1 MKNKRIM
8 IIGGTGALG
17 KSLTK
22 RWIFD
27 NDILIFSRNEHK
39 QEDMRREYSSG
50 LGSTQVSL
58 SKCLYRIGDVKDKES
73 ILRCMYE
80 FKPDVIVNTAA
91 LKTVWVAQ
99 DNPYETILTN
109 IVGHQ
114 YLIDCVR
121 ECRHQIEALMFISTD
136 KACNPVNVY
145 GMSKGIA
152 EQMYVNFA
160 KEQTEI
166 KVALCR
172 YGNVLDSTGSLIPVF
187 KDILSKTNVLPI
199 THFDMTRFLITLDEA
214 IDLIEWSYHSKDS
227 HGKIIVP
234 KLKSMKIIDFA
245 KSIATS
251 VGQPDVGFEKI
262 DVRDGEKLHEEMIS
276 SIEMQRTE
284 QTNDERYLSIGWKRH
299 TEDYN
304 QEPLSSE
311 FHVMNSDEAFRFL
324 TEEKGVL

>member
-1 MKNKRIM
+1 MKNKKIM

-17 KSLTK
+17 VSLTN
-22 RWIFD
+22 RWCD
-27 NDILIFSRNEHK
+27 GNEILIFSRNEHK
-39 QEDMRREYSSG
+39 QENMKR
-50 LGSTQVSL
+50 QFP
-58 SKCLYRIGDVKDKES
+58 KAIYRIGDVKDKES
-73 ILRCMYE
+73 ILRNMYE

-121 ECRHQIEALMFISTD
+121 ECRHQIETLMFISTD
-136 KACNPVNVY
+136 KACSPVNVY

-160 KEQTEI
+160 KEQTDI

-187 KDILSKTNVLPI
+187 KDIIDKGAESLPI
-199 THFDMTRFLITLDEA
+199 TNFDMTRFLITLDEA
-214 IDLIEWSYHSKDS
+214 IDLIEWSYESPDS

-234 KLKSMKIIDFA
+234 KLPSMKIIDFA
-245 KSIATS
+245 KAIAKS
-251 VGQPDVGFEKI
+251 CGVDDINFHKI
-262 DVRDGEKLHEEMIS
+262 PIRNGEKLHEEMIS

-284 QTNDERYLSIGWKRH
+284 MTSSKKYMSIGWERNN
-299 TEDYN
+299 EDYN
-304 QEPLSSE
+304 HKPLNSE
-311 FHVMNSDEAFRFL
+311 FHVMDTNDTYEFL
-324 TEEKGVL
+324 LNKGVL

>member
-1 MKNKRIM
+1 MINKRIM

-17 KSLTK
+17 KQLTE
-22 RWIFD
+22 RWKSG

-39 QEDMRREYSSG
+39 QEEMKRKYPEA
-50 LGSTQVSL
+50 
-58 SKCLYRIGDVKDKES
+58 LYRIGDVKDKES
-73 ILRCMYE
+73 ILRSMYE
-80 FKPDVIVNTAA
+80 FKPNVIVNTAA

-121 ECRHQIEALMFISTD
+121 ECRHQIESLMFISTD
-136 KACNPVNVY
+136 KACSPVNVY

-160 KEQTEI
+160 KEQTDI

-187 KDILSKTNVLPI
+187 KDMIKKGAESLPI
-199 THFDMTRFLITLDEA
+199 TNFDMTRFLITLDEA
-214 IDLIEWSYHSKDS
+214 IDLIEWSYQSPDS

-234 KLKSMKIIDFA
+234 KLESMKIIDFA
-245 KSIATS
+245 KAIAKS
-251 VGQPDVGFEKI
+251 LGKDDIKFHKI
-262 DVRDGEKLHEEMIS
+262 PIRDGEKLHEEMIS

-284 QTNDERYLSIGWKRH
+284 NTDSEKYMAINWERNN
-299 TEDYN
+299 EDYN
-304 QEPLSSE
+304 HTPLNSQ
-311 FHVMNSDEAFRFL
+311 FHTMDEDDTYLFL
-324 TEEKGVL
+324 LDKGVL

>member
-1 MKNKRIM
+1 MINKRIM

-17 KSLTK
+17 KQLTE
-22 RWIFD
+22 RWKSG

-39 QEDMRREYSSG
+39 QEEMKRKYPDA
-50 LGSTQVSL
+50 
-58 SKCLYRIGDVKDKES
+58 LYRIGDVKDKES
-73 ILRCMYE
+73 ILRSMYE
-80 FKPDVIVNTAA
+80 FKPNVIVNTAA

-121 ECRHQIEALMFISTD
+121 ECRHQIESLMFISTD
-136 KACNPVNVY
+136 KACSPVNVY

-160 KEQTEI
+160 KEQTDI

-187 KDILSKTNVLPI
+187 KDMIKKGAESLPI
-199 THFDMTRFLITLDEA
+199 TNFDMTRFLITLDEA
-214 IDLIEWSYHSKDS
+214 IDLIEWSYQSPDS

-234 KLKSMKIIDFA
+234 KLESMKIIDFA
-245 KSIATS
+245 KAIAKS
-251 VGQPDVGFEKI
+251 LGKDDIKFHKI
-262 DVRDGEKLHEEMIS
+262 PIRDGEKLHEEMIS

-284 QTNDERYLSIGWKRH
+284 NTDSEKYMAINWERNN
-299 TEDYN
+299 EDYN
-304 QEPLSSE
+304 HTPLNSQ
-311 FHVMNSDEAFRFL
+311 FHVMDEDDTYLFL
-324 TEEKGVL
+324 LDKGVL

>member
-1 MKNKRIM
+1 MINKRIM

-17 KSLTK
+17 KQLTE
-22 RWIFD
+22 RWKSG

-39 QEDMRREYSSG
+39 QEEMKRKYPEA
-50 LGSTQVSL
+50 
-58 SKCLYRIGDVKDKES
+58 LYRIGDVKDKES
-73 ILRCMYE
+73 ILRRMYE
-80 FKPDVIVNTAA
+80 FKPNVIVNTAA

-99 DNPYETILTN
+99 DNPYVTILTN

-121 ECRHQIEALMFISTD
+121 ECRHQIESLMFISTD
-136 KACNPVNVY
+136 KACSPVNVY

-160 KEQTEI
+160 KEQTDI

-187 KDILSKTNVLPI
+187 KDMIKKGAESLPI
-199 THFDMTRFLITLDEA
+199 TNFDMTRFLITLDEA
-214 IDLIEWSYHSKDS
+214 IDLIEWSYQSPDS

-234 KLKSMKIIDFA
+234 KLESMKIIDFA
-245 KSIATS
+245 KAIAKS
-251 VGQPDVGFEKI
+251 LGKDDIKFHKI
-262 DVRDGEKLHEEMIS
+262 PIRDGEKLHEEMIS

-284 QTNDERYLSIGWKRH
+284 NTDSEKYMAINWERNN
-299 TEDYN
+299 EDYN
-304 QEPLSSE
+304 HTPLNSQ
-311 FHVMNSDEAFRFL
+311 FHVMDEDDTYLFL
-324 TEEKGVL
+324 LDKGVL

>member
-1 MKNKRIM
+1 MINKRIM

-17 KSLTK
+17 KQLTE
-22 RWIFD
+22 RWKSG

-39 QEDMRREYSSG
+39 QEEMKRKYPEA
-50 LGSTQVSL
+50 
-58 SKCLYRIGDVKDKES
+58 LYRIGDVKDKES
-73 ILRCMYE
+73 ILRSMYE
-80 FKPDVIVNTAA
+80 FKPNVIVNTAA

-121 ECRHQIEALMFISTD
+121 ECRHQIESLMFISTD
-136 KACNPVNVY
+136 KACSPVNVY

-160 KEQTEI
+160 KEQTDI

-187 KDILSKTNVLPI
+187 KDMIKKGAESLPI
-199 THFDMTRFLITLDEA
+199 TNFDMTRFLITLDEA
-214 IDLIEWSYHSKDS
+214 IDLIEWSYQSPDS

-234 KLKSMKIIDFA
+234 KLESMKIIDFA
-245 KSIATS
+245 KAIAKS
-251 VGQPDVGFEKI
+251 LGKDDIKFHKI
-262 DVRDGEKLHEEMIS
+262 PIRDGEKLHEEMIS

-284 QTNDERYLSIGWKRH
+284 NTDSEKYMAINWERNN
-299 TEDYN
+299 EDYN
-304 QEPLSSE
+304 HTPLNSQ
-311 FHVMNSDEAFRFL
+311 FHVIDEDDTYLFL
-324 TEEKGVL
+324 LDKGVL

>member
-1 MKNKRIM
+1 MINKRIM

-17 KSLTK
+17 KQLTE
-22 RWIFD
+22 RWKSG

-39 QEDMRREYSSG
+39 QEEMKRKYPEA
-50 LGSTQVSL
+50 
-58 SKCLYRIGDVKDKES
+58 LYRIGDVKDKES
-73 ILRCMYE
+73 ILRSMYE
-80 FKPDVIVNTAA
+80 FKPNVIVNTAA

-121 ECRHQIEALMFISTD
+121 ECRHQIESLMFISTD
-136 KACNPVNVY
+136 KACSPVNVY

-160 KEQTEI
+160 KEQTDI

-187 KDILSKTNVLPI
+187 KDMIKKGAESLPI
-199 THFDMTRFLITLDEA
+199 TNFDMTRFLITLDEA
-214 IDLIEWSYHSKDS
+214 IDLIEWSYQSPDS

-234 KLKSMKIIDFA
+234 KLESMKIIDFA
-245 KSIATS
+245 KSIAKS
-251 VGQPDVGFEKI
+251 LGKDDIKFHKI
-262 DVRDGEKLHEEMIS
+262 PIRDGEKLHEEMIS

-284 QTNDERYLSIGWKRH
+284 NTDSEKYMAINWERNN
-299 TEDYN
+299 EDYN
-304 QEPLSSE
+304 HTPLNSQ
-311 FHVMNSDEAFRFL
+311 FHVMDEDDTYLFL
-324 TEEKGVL
+324 LDKGVL

>member
-1 MKNKRIM
+1 MINKRIM

-17 KSLTK
+17 KQLTE
-22 RWIFD
+22 RWKSG

-39 QEDMRREYSSG
+39 QEEMKREYPEA
-50 LGSTQVSL
+50 
-58 SKCLYRIGDVKDKES
+58 LYRIGDVKDKES
-73 ILRCMYE
+73 ILRSMYE
-80 FKPDVIVNTAA
+80 FKPNVIVNTAA

-121 ECRHQIEALMFISTD
+121 ECRHQIESLMFISTD
-136 KACNPVNVY
+136 KACSPVNVY

-160 KEQTEI
+160 KEQTDI

-187 KDILSKTNVLPI
+187 KDMIKKGAESLPI
-199 THFDMTRFLITLDEA
+199 TNFDMTRFLITLDEA
-214 IDLIEWSYHSKDS
+214 IDLIEWSYQSPDS

-234 KLKSMKIIDFA
+234 KLESMKIIDFA
-245 KSIATS
+245 KAIAKS
-251 VGQPDVGFEKI
+251 LGKDDIKFHKI
-262 DVRDGEKLHEEMIS
+262 PIRDGEKLHEEMIS

-284 QTNDERYLSIGWKRH
+284 NTDSEKYMAINWERNN
-299 TEDYN
+299 EDYN
-304 QEPLSSE
+304 HTPLNSQ
-311 FHVMNSDEAFRFL
+311 FHVMDEDDTYLFL
-324 TEEKGVL
+324 LDKGVL

>member
-1 MKNKRIM
+1 MINKRIM

-17 KSLTK
+17 KQLTE
-22 RWIFD
+22 RWKSG

-39 QEDMRREYSSG
+39 QEEMKRKYPEA
-50 LGSTQVSL
+50 
-58 SKCLYRIGDVKDKES
+58 LYRIGYVKDKEA
-73 ILRCMYE
+73 ILRSMYE
-80 FKPDVIVNTAA
+80 FKPNVIVNTAA

-121 ECRHQIEALMFISTD
+121 ECRHQIESLMFISTD
-136 KACNPVNVY
+136 KACSPVNVY

-160 KEQTEI
+160 KEQTDI

-187 KDILSKTNVLPI
+187 KDMIKKGAESLPI
-199 THFDMTRFLITLDEA
+199 TNFDMTRFLITLDEA
-214 IDLIEWSYHSKDS
+214 IDLIEWSYQSPDS

-234 KLKSMKIIDFA
+234 KLESMKIIDFA
-245 KSIATS
+245 KAIAKS
-251 VGQPDVGFEKI
+251 LGKDDIKFHKI
-262 DVRDGEKLHEEMIS
+262 PIRDGEKLHEEMIS

-284 QTNDERYLSIGWKRH
+284 NTDSEKYMAINWERNN
-299 TEDYN
+299 EDYN
-304 QEPLSSE
+304 HTPLNSQ
-311 FHVMNSDEAFRFL
+311 FHVMDEDDTYLFL
-324 TEEKGVL
+324 LDKGVL

>member
-1 MKNKRIM
+1 MINKRIM

-17 KSLTK
+17 KQLTE
-22 RWIFD
+22 RWKSG
-27 NDILIFSRNEHK
+27 NDMLIFSRNEHK
-39 QEDMRREYSSG
+39 QEEMKRKYPEA
-50 LGSTQVSL
+50 
-58 SKCLYRIGDVKDKES
+58 LYRIGDVKDKES
-73 ILRCMYE
+73 ILRSMYE
-80 FKPDVIVNTAA
+80 FKPNVIVNTAA

-121 ECRHQIEALMFISTD
+121 ECRHQIESLMFISTD
-136 KACNPVNVY
+136 KACSPVNVY

-160 KEQTEI
+160 KEQTDI

-187 KDILSKTNVLPI
+187 KDMIKKGAESLPI
-199 THFDMTRFLITLDEA
+199 TNFDMTRFLITLDEA
-214 IDLIEWSYHSKDS
+214 IDLIEWSYQSPDS

-234 KLKSMKIIDFA
+234 KLESMKIIDFA
-245 KSIATS
+245 KAIAKS
-251 VGQPDVGFEKI
+251 LGKDDIKFHKI
-262 DVRDGEKLHEEMIS
+262 PIRDGEKLHEEMIS

-284 QTNDERYLSIGWKRH
+284 NTDSEKYMAINWERNN
-299 TEDYN
+299 EDYN
-304 QEPLSSE
+304 HTPLNSQ
-311 FHVMNSDEAFRFL
+311 FHVMDEDDTYLFL
-324 TEEKGVL
+324 LDKGVL

>member
-1 MKNKRIM
+1 MINKRIM
-8 IIGGTGALG
+8 IIGALG
-17 KSLTK
+17 KQLTE
-22 RWIFD
+22 RWKSG

-39 QEDMRREYSSG
+39 QEEMKRKYHEA
-50 LGSTQVSL
+50 
-58 SKCLYRIGDVKDKES
+58 LYRIGDVKDKES
-73 ILRCMYE
+73 ILRSMYE
-80 FKPDVIVNTAA
+80 FKPNVIVNTAA

-121 ECRHQIEALMFISTD
+121 ECRHQIESLMFISTD
-136 KACNPVNVY
+136 KACSPVNVY

-160 KEQTEI
+160 KEQTDI

-187 KDILSKTNVLPI
+187 KDMIKKGAESLPI
-199 THFDMTRFLITLDEA
+199 TNFDMTRFLITLDEA
-214 IDLIEWSYHSKDS
+214 IDLIEWSYQSPDS

-234 KLKSMKIIDFA
+234 KLESMKIIDFA
-245 KSIATS
+245 KAIAKS
-251 VGQPDVGFEKI
+251 LGKDDIKFHKI
-262 DVRDGEKLHEEMIS
+262 PIRDGEKLHEEMIS

-284 QTNDERYLSIGWKRH
+284 NTDSEKYMAINWERNN
-299 TEDYN
+299 EDYN
-304 QEPLSSE
+304 HTPLNSQ
-311 FHVMNSDEAFRFL
+311 FHVMDEDDTYLFL
-324 TEEKGVL
+324 LDRGVL

>member
-1 MKNKRIM
+1 MINKRVM

-17 KSLTK
+17 KQLTE
-22 RWIFD
+22 RWKSG

-39 QEDMRREYSSG
+39 QEEMKRKYPEA
-50 LGSTQVSL
+50 
-58 SKCLYRIGDVKDKES
+58 LYRIGDVKDKES
-73 ILRCMYE
+73 ILRSMYE
-80 FKPDVIVNTAA
+80 FKPNVIVNTAA

-121 ECRHQIEALMFISTD
+121 ECRHQIESLMFISTD
-136 KACNPVNVY
+136 KACSPVNVY

-160 KEQTEI
+160 KEQTDI

-187 KDILSKTNVLPI
+187 KDMIKKGAESLPI
-199 THFDMTRFLITLDEA
+199 TNFDMTRFLITLDEA
-214 IDLIEWSYHSKDS
+214 IDLIEWSYQSPDS

-234 KLKSMKIIDFA
+234 KLESMKIIDFA
-245 KSIATS
+245 KAIAKS
-251 VGQPDVGFEKI
+251 LGKDDIKFHKI
-262 DVRDGEKLHEEMIS
+262 PIRDGEKLHEEMIS

-284 QTNDERYLSIGWKRH
+284 NTDSEKYMAINWERNN
-299 TEDYN
+299 EDYN
-304 QEPLSSE
+304 HTPLNSQ
-311 FHVMNSDEAFRFL
+311 FHVMDEDDTYLFL
-324 TEEKGVL
+324 LDKGVL

>member
-1 MKNKRIM
+1 MINKRIM
-8 IIGGTGALG
+8 IIGGTGALVKQLTERW
-17 KSLTK
+17 KSG
-22 RWIFD
+22 

-39 QEDMRREYSSG
+39 QEEMKRKYPEA
-50 LGSTQVSL
+50 
-58 SKCLYRIGDVKDKES
+58 LYGIGEVKDKES
-73 ILRCMYE
+73 ILRSMYE
-80 FKPDVIVNTAA
+80 FKPNVIVNTAA

-121 ECRHQIEALMFISTD
+121 ECRHQIESLMFISTD
-136 KACNPVNVY
+136 KACSPVNVY

-160 KEQTEI
+160 KEQTDI

-187 KDILSKTNVLPI
+187 KDMIKKGAESLPI
-199 THFDMTRFLITLDEA
+199 TNFDMTRFLITLDEA
-214 IDLIEWSYHSKDS
+214 IDLIEWSYQSPDS

-234 KLKSMKIIDFA
+234 KLESMKIIDFA
-245 KSIATS
+245 KAIAKS
-251 VGQPDVGFEKI
+251 LGKDDIKFHKI
-262 DVRDGEKLHEEMIS
+262 PIRDGEKLHEEMIS

-284 QTNDERYLSIGWKRH
+284 NTDSEKYMAINWERNN
-299 TEDYN
+299 EDYN
-304 QEPLSSE
+304 HTPLNSQ
-311 FHVMNSDEAFRFL
+311 FHVMDEDDTYLFL
-324 TEEKGVL
+324 LDKGVL

>member
-1 MKNKRIM
+1 MINKRIM

-17 KSLTK
+17 KQLTE
-22 RWIFD
+22 RWKSG

-39 QEDMRREYSSG
+39 QEEMKRKYPEA
-50 LGSTQVSL
+50 
-58 SKCLYRIGDVKDKES
+58 LYRIGDVKDKES
-73 ILRCMYE
+73 ILRSMYE
-80 FKPDVIVNTAA
+80 FKPNVIVNTAA

-121 ECRHQIEALMFISTD
+121 ECRHQIESLMFISTD
-136 KACNPVNVY
+136 KACSPVNVY

-160 KEQTEI
+160 KEQTDI

-187 KDILSKTNVLPI
+187 KDMIKKGAESLPI
-199 THFDMTRFLITLDEA
+199 TNFDMTRFLITLDEA
-214 IDLIEWSYHSKDS
+214 IDLIEWSYQSPDS

-234 KLKSMKIIDFA
+234 KLESMKIIDFA
-245 KSIATS
+245 KAIAKS
-251 VGQPDVGFEKI
+251 LGKDDIKFHKI
-262 DVRDGEKLHEEMIS
+262 PIRDGEKLHEEMIS

-284 QTNDERYLSIGWKRH
+284 NTDSEKYMAINWERNN
-299 TEDYN
+299 EDYN
-304 QEPLSSE
+304 HTPLNSQ
-311 FHVMNSDEAFRFL
+311 FHVMDEDDTYLFL
-324 TEEKGVL
+324 LDRGVL

>member
-1 MKNKRIM
+1 MINKRIM

-17 KSLTK
+17 KQLTE
-22 RWIFD
+22 RWKSG

-39 QEDMRREYSSG
+39 QEEMKRKYPEA
-50 LGSTQVSL
+50 
-58 SKCLYRIGDVKDKES
+58 LYRIGDVKDKES
-73 ILRCMYE
+73 ILRSMYE
-80 FKPDVIVNTAA
+80 FKPNVIVNTAA

-121 ECRHQIEALMFISTD
+121 ECRHQIESLMFISTD
-136 KACNPVNVY
+136 KACSPVNVY

-160 KEQTEI
+160 KEQTDI

-172 YGNVLDSTGSLIPVF
+172 YGYVLDSTGSLIPVF
-187 KDILSKTNVLPI
+187 KDMIKKGAESLPI
-199 THFDMTRFLITLDEA
+199 TNFDMTRFLITLDEA
-214 IDLIEWSYHSKDS
+214 IDLIEWSYQSPDS

-234 KLKSMKIIDFA
+234 KLESMKIIDFA
-245 KSIATS
+245 KAIAKS
-251 VGQPDVGFEKI
+251 LGKDDIKFHKI
-262 DVRDGEKLHEEMIS
+262 PIRDGEKLHEEMIS

-284 QTNDERYLSIGWKRH
+284 NTDSEKYMAINWERNN
-299 TEDYN
+299 EDYN
-304 QEPLSSE
+304 HTPLNSQ
-311 FHVMNSDEAFRFL
+311 FHVMDEDDTYLFL
-324 TEEKGVL
+324 LDKGVL

>member
-1 MKNKRIM
+1 M

-17 KSLTK
+17 KQLTE
-22 RWIFD
+22 RWKSG

-39 QEDMRREYSSG
+39 QEEMKRKYPEA
-50 LGSTQVSL
+50 
-58 SKCLYRIGDVKDKES
+58 LYRIGDVKDKES
-73 ILRCMYE
+73 ILRSMYE
-80 FKPDVIVNTAA
+80 FKPNVIVNTAA

-121 ECRHQIEALMFISTD
+121 ECRHQIESLMFISTD
-136 KACNPVNVY
+136 KACSPVNVY

-160 KEQTEI
+160 KEQTDI

-187 KDILSKTNVLPI
+187 KDMIKKGAESLPI
-199 THFDMTRFLITLDEA
+199 TNFDMTRFLITLDEA
-214 IDLIEWSYHSKDS
+214 IDLIEWSYQSPDS

-234 KLKSMKIIDFA
+234 KLESMKIIDFA
-245 KSIATS
+245 KAIAKS
-251 VGQPDVGFEKI
+251 LGKDDIKFHKI
-262 DVRDGEKLHEEMIS
+262 PIRDGEKLHEEMIS

-284 QTNDERYLSIGWKRH
+284 NTDSEKYMAINWERNN
-299 TEDYN
+299 EDYN
-304 QEPLSSE
+304 HTPLNSQ
-311 FHVMNSDEAFRFL
+311 FHTMDEDDTYLFL
-324 TEEKGVL
+324 LDKGVL

>member
-1 MKNKRIM
+1 MINKRIM

-17 KSLTK
+17 KQLTE
-22 RWIFD
+22 RWKSG

-39 QEDMRREYSSG
+39 QEEMKRKYP
-50 LGSTQVSL
+50 
-58 SKCLYRIGDVKDKES
+58 KALYRIGDVKDKES
-73 ILRCMYE
+73 ILRSMYE
-80 FKPDVIVNTAA
+80 FKPNVIVNTAA

-121 ECRHQIEALMFISTD
+121 ECRHQIESLMFISTD
-136 KACNPVNVY
+136 KACSPVNVY

-160 KEQTEI
+160 KEQTDI

-187 KDILSKTNVLPI
+187 KDMIKKGAESLPI
-199 THFDMTRFLITLDEA
+199 TNFDMTRFLITLDEA
-214 IDLIEWSYHSKDS
+214 IDLIEWSYQSPDS

-234 KLKSMKIIDFA
+234 KLESMKIIDFA
-245 KSIATS
+245 KAIAKS
-251 VGQPDVGFEKI
+251 LGKDDIKFHKI
-262 DVRDGEKLHEEMIS
+262 PIRDGEKLHEEMIS

-284 QTNDERYLSIGWKRH
+284 NTDSEKYMAINWERND
-299 TEDYN
+299 EDYN
-304 QEPLSSE
+304 HTPLNSQ
-311 FHVMNSDEAFRFL
+311 FHVMDEDDTYLFL
-324 TEEKGVL
+324 LDKGVL

>member
-1 MKNKRIM
+1 MINKRIM

-17 KSLTK
+17 KQLTE
-22 RWIFD
+22 RWKSG

-39 QEDMRREYSSG
+39 QEEMKRKYP
-50 LGSTQVSL
+50 TA
-58 SKCLYRIGDVKDKES
+58 LYRIGDVKDKES
-73 ILRCMYE
+73 ILRSMYE
-80 FKPDVIVNTAA
+80 FKPNVIVNTAA

-121 ECRHQIEALMFISTD
+121 ECRHQIESLMFISTD
-136 KACNPVNVY
+136 KACSPVNVY

-160 KEQTEI
+160 KEQTDI

-187 KDILSKTNVLPI
+187 KDMIKKGAESLPI
-199 THFDMTRFLITLDEA
+199 TNFDMTRFLITLDEA
-214 IDLIEWSYHSKDS
+214 IDLIEWSYQSPDS

-234 KLKSMKIIDFA
+234 KLESMKIIDFA
-245 KSIATS
+245 KAIAKS
-251 VGQPDVGFEKI
+251 LGKDDIKFHKI
-262 DVRDGEKLHEEMIS
+262 PIRDGEKLHEEMIS

-284 QTNDERYLSIGWKRH
+284 NTDSEKYMAINWERNN
-299 TEDYN
+299 EDYN
-304 QEPLSSE
+304 HRSFRVSCPCLSL
-311 FHVMNSDEAFRFL
+311 F
-324 TEEKGVL
+324 

>member
-1 MKNKRIM
+1 MINKRIM

-17 KSLTK
+17 KQLTE
-22 RWIFD
+22 RWKSG

-39 QEDMRREYSSG
+39 QEEMKRKYPEA
-50 LGSTQVSL
+50 
-58 SKCLYRIGDVKDKES
+58 LYRIGDVKDKES
-73 ILRCMYE
+73 ILRSMYE
-80 FKPDVIVNTAA
+80 FKPNVIVNTAA

-121 ECRHQIEALMFISTD
+121 ECRHQIESLMFISTD
-136 KACNPVNVY
+136 KACSPVNVY

-152 EQMYVNFA
+152 EQMYINFA
-160 KEQTEI
+160 KEQTDI

-187 KDILSKTNVLPI
+187 KDMIKKGAESLPI
-199 THFDMTRFLITLDEA
+199 TNFDMTRFLITLDEA
-214 IDLIEWSYHSKDS
+214 IDLIEWSYQSPDS

-234 KLKSMKIIDFA
+234 KLESMKIIDFA
-245 KSIATS
+245 KAIAKS
-251 VGQPDVGFEKI
+251 LGKDDIKFHKI
-262 DVRDGEKLHEEMIS
+262 PIRDGEKLHEEMIS

-284 QTNDERYLSIGWKRH
+284 NTDSEKYMAINWERNN
-299 TEDYN
+299 EDYN
-304 QEPLSSE
+304 HTPLNSQ
-311 FHVMNSDEAFRFL
+311 FHVMDEDDTYLFL
-324 TEEKGVL
+324 LDKGVL

>member
-1 MKNKRIM
+1 MINKRIM

-17 KSLTK
+17 KQLTE
-22 RWIFD
+22 RWKSG

-39 QEDMRREYSSG
+39 QEEMKRKYPKE
-50 LGSTQVSL
+50 
-58 SKCLYRIGDVKDKES
+58 LYRIGDVKDKES
-73 ILRCMYE
+73 ILRSMYE
-80 FKPDVIVNTAA
+80 FKPNVIVNTAA

-121 ECRHQIEALMFISTD
+121 ECRHQIESLMFISTD
-136 KACNPVNVY
+136 KACSPVNVY

-160 KEQTEI
+160 KEQTDI

-187 KDILSKTNVLPI
+187 KDMIKKGAESLPI
-199 THFDMTRFLITLDEA
+199 TNFDMTRFLITLDEA
-214 IDLIEWSYHSKDS
+214 IDLIEWSYQSPDS

-234 KLKSMKIIDFA
+234 KLESMKIIDFA
-245 KSIATS
+245 KAIAKS
-251 VGQPDVGFEKI
+251 LGKDDIKFHKI
-262 DVRDGEKLHEEMIS
+262 PIRDGEKLHEEMIS

-284 QTNDERYLSIGWKRH
+284 NTDSEKYMAINWERNN
-299 TEDYN
+299 EDYN
-304 QEPLSSE
+304 HTPLNSQ
-311 FHVMNSDEAFRFL
+311 FHVMDEDDTYLFL
-324 TEEKGVL
+324 LDKGVL

>member
-1 MKNKRIM
+1 MINKRIM

-17 KSLTK
+17 KQLTE
-22 RWIFD
+22 RWKSG

-39 QEDMRREYSSG
+39 QEEMKRKYPEA
-50 LGSTQVSL
+50 
-58 SKCLYRIGDVKDKES
+58 LYRIGDVKDKES
-73 ILRCMYE
+73 ILRNMYE
-80 FKPDVIVNTAA
+80 FKPNVIVNTAA

-121 ECRHQIEALMFISTD
+121 ECRHQIESLMFISTD
-136 KACNPVNVY
+136 KACSPVNVY

-160 KEQTEI
+160 KEQTDI

-187 KDILSKTNVLPI
+187 KDMIKKGAESLPI
-199 THFDMTRFLITLDEA
+199 TNFDMTRFLITLDEA
-214 IDLIEWSYHSKDS
+214 IDLIEWSYQSSDS

-234 KLKSMKIIDFA
+234 KLESMKIIDFA
-245 KSIATS
+245 KAIAKS
-251 VGQPDVGFEKI
+251 LGKDDIKFHKI
-262 DVRDGEKLHEEMIS
+262 PIRDGEKLHEEMIS

-284 QTNDERYLSIGWKRH
+284 NTDSEKYMAINWERNN
-299 TEDYN
+299 EDYN
-304 QEPLSSE
+304 HTPLNSQ
-311 FHVMNSDEAFRFL
+311 FHVMDEDDTYLFL
-324 TEEKGVL
+324 LDKGVL